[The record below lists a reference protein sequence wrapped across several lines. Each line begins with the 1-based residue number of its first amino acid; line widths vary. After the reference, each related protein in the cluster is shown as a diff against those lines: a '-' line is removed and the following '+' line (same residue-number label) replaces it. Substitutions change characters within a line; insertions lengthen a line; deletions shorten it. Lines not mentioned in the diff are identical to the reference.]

1 MRNSSAFKE
10 GFMEKRWIDVV
21 LDVAELT
28 SLAAFVTM
36 IGFVARAFG
45 A

>member
-1 MRNSSAFKE
+1 
-10 GFMEKRWIDVV
+10 MEKRWIDVV

-28 SLAAFVTM
+28 SLAAFVAM
-36 IGFVARAFG
+36 IGLVAQAFG